1 MINPKLELTIFV
13 AVTIALAL
21 IISPIV
27 NEYVLAVKKSSSV
40 KTSGKTSSIQIN
52 GVKVLKVHTV
62 PSKVKVGSTFG
73 LRGIVINNS
82 TATITFANG
91 TCTSPLSITFD
102 KNVIN
107 EPKTT
112 TAPCQAQQVTL
123 KPGEQ
128 THILSPKLSGIT
140 YKATSPGITNATM
153 IFKFQAAPL
162 ASKSSVSESYNRV
175 YTFNIMPPGT
185 TPTASTSPPTPTTTH
200 SHSPAHIIRS
210 APSSQP
216 GLQSKA
222 VQ

>member
-13 AVTIALAL
+13 VVTMTLAL

-27 NEYVLAVKKSSSV
+27 NDYVLAVKKSSSSSI

-62 PSKVKVGSTFG
+62 PSKVTAGSTFG

-91 TCTSPLSITFD
+91 TCTSPLSITFN
-102 KNVIN
+102 KNVIS
-107 EPKTT
+107 EPQTT

-128 THILSPKLSGIT
+128 THILSPKLSGIA
-140 YKATSPGITNATM
+140 YKATSPGITNATL
-153 IFKFQAAPL
+153 IFKFQAAPP
-162 ASKSSVSESYNRV
+162 ASKSSISESYNRV
-175 YTFNIMPPGT
+175 YTFNIMPPGA
-185 TPTASTSPPTPTTTH
+185 TPPSTSTSTSTTTH
-200 SHSPAHIIRS
+200 SHSPAHMTHS
-210 APSSQP
+210 VTSSQP
-216 GLQSKA
+216 GILKFSP
-222 VQ
+222 